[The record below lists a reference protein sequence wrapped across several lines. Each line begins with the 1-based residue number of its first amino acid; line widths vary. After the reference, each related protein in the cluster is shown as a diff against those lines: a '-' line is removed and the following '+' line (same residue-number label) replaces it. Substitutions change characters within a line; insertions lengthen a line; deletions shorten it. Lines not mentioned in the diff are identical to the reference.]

1 MNKRFISM
9 IIVSALSI
17 SILAGCGNNKTND
30 ENVTTPPSQE
40 ENITTEDSNA
50 DEEDTSADTI
60 TDESNE
66 TENIDEDITKKVENK
81 FTEAIDYLY
90 NRDYSDSQSLED
102 AKEYIT
108 NNFTE
113 DSIEEMISVVEN
125 YGMEVSYSD
134 LLITG
139 VKEIENSTYKK
150 AFDIRYNISVFI
162 GKGSIYS
169 DIIGTVV
176 EDNDGN
182 ILIQS
187 INEGNF

>member
-17 SILAGCGNNKTND
+17 SMLAGCGNNKTND

-40 ENITTEDSNA
+40 ENITTDDSDV
-50 DEEDTSADTI
+50 DEEDTSADTV

-139 VKEIENSTYKK
+139 IKEIENSTYKK

>member
-40 ENITTEDSNA
+40 ENITTDDSNT
-50 DEEDTSADTI
+50 DEEGTSADTI

>member
-9 IIVSALSI
+9 IIVSVLSI

-40 ENITTEDSNA
+40 ENITTDDSNT
-50 DEEDTSADTI
+50 DEEGTSADTI

>member
-17 SILAGCGNNKTND
+17 SILVGCGNNKTND
-30 ENVTTPPSQE
+30 KNITTLPSQE
-40 ENITTEDSNA
+40 ENITIEDSNV

-113 DSIEEMISVVEN
+113 DSIEETISVVEN

-139 VKEIENSTYKK
+139 IKEIESSTYKK

-176 EDNDGN
+176 EDNNGN

>member
-40 ENITTEDSNA
+40 ENITTDESNT

>member
-9 IIVSALSI
+9 IIVSVLSI

>member
-139 VKEIENSTYKK
+139 IKEIESSTYKK
-150 AFDIRYNISVFI
+150 AF
-162 GKGSIYS
+162 
-169 DIIGTVV
+169 
-176 EDNDGN
+176 
-182 ILIQS
+182 
-187 INEGNF
+187 

>member
-125 YGMEVSYSD
+125 YGIGVSYSD

>member
-125 YGMEVSYSD
+125 YGIEVSYSD

>member
-9 IIVSALSI
+9 IIVSVLSI

-125 YGMEVSYSD
+125 YGIEVSYSD

>member
-113 DSIEEMISVVEN
+113 DSIEETISVVEN

-139 VKEIENSTYKK
+139 IKEIESSTYKK

>member
-30 ENVTTPPSQE
+30 ENVITPPSQE
-40 ENITTEDSNA
+40 ENITTDESNT

-60 TDESNE
+60 TDESDE

-139 VKEIENSTYKK
+139 IKEIESSTYKK
-150 AFDIRYNISVFI
+150 AFEIRYNIMVAI